1 VPIIAIVI
9 DDVGLDRAQSA
20 RAAALM
26 GPLTLSFLTYADD
39 LAGQVRGAR
48 TAGHEI
54 MLHVPMEPLSK
65 GENPGPNA
73 LLTSLG
79 ADEVKRRLR
88 WGLDRFEG
96 YVALNNHMGSRF
108 TKSESGMEL
117 VMAELA
123 ARGLAFLD
131 SRTTGDTVGEEV
143 ARRYGVPFAGRDVF
157 LDNDPAVAKVRAQL
171 TVVEDTARREGH
183 AVAIGHPHRGT
194 IRALET
200 WLPEVRTRGFALVP
214 ISAIFALRH
223 IENEAG

>member
-1 VPIIAIVI
+1 MIAIVI
-9 DDVGLDRAQSA
+9 DDVGVDRTKSA
-20 RAAALM
+20 RAAALA

-48 TAGHEI
+48 AAGHEI
-54 MLHVPMEPLSK
+54 MLHVPMEPL
-65 GENPGPNA
+65 GANENPGPNA
-73 LLTSLG
+73 LLTGLD
-79 ADEVKRRLR
+79 ADEMKRRLL

-108 TKSESGMEL
+108 TKSESGMAV

-131 SRTTGDTVGEEV
+131 SRTTGDTVGEGM

-157 LDNDPAVAKVRAQL
+157 LDNDTDVVKVRAQL
-171 TVVEDTARREGH
+171 AVVEDTARRQGY

-194 IRALET
+194 IEALKA
-200 WLPEVRTRGFALVP
+200 WLPEVRARGFALVP
-214 ISAIFALRH
+214 MSAIFAFGH
-223 IENEAG
+223 TADQAG